1 MNTMSST
8 EEAVRAWAEGLYPT
22 EAGVELLIRAGQI
35 YDGAPWVIA
44 DGDRAWIDVDRLIEH
59 TGGLSGGER
68 RLVDVAASLLS
79 PERPVDLNDAIPGM
93 DRAGVDLVLAAI
105 AHASGS
111 HEHSGFTFQDGQPAG
126 IVRLSSLHEWPTRDT
141 NST

>member
-1 MNTMSST
+1 MSTMTST
-8 EEAVRAWAEGLYPT
+8 EDAVRAWARGLYPT
-22 EAGVELLIRAGQI
+22 EAAVELLIRTGHV
-35 YDGAPWVIA
+35 YDRAPWGIT
-44 DGDRAWIDVDRLIEH
+44 DGDRAWIDVDQLIEH

-79 PERPVDLNDAIPGM
+79 PEHPVDLNDAIPGM

-126 IVRLSSLHEWPTRDT
+126 IVRLSTLHEWPTEEE
-141 NST
+141 SPA